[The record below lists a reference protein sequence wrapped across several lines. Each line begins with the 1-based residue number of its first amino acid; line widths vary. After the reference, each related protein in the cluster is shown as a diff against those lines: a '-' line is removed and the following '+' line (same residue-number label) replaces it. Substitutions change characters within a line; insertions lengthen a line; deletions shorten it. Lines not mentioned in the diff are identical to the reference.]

1 VLACSYRN
9 HYPFSHVDRK
19 RSISFRLY
27 PDKRQQALLDRKHAL
42 LKDLW
47 NAALEERIGA
57 WRRGVRVRLSDQEKA
72 LKTVRA
78 EVGGW
83 RGLVHTHEAQTV
95 LKRLELAFQAFFR
108 RIREGQT
115 PGFPRFRSADRFR
128 GWSYKEHGNGF
139 KVEPRPGWRHG
150 FVTMFGV
157 GRMRMRGVARTPGR
171 ILKGDVTRDHK
182 GWTLNLVVETECA
195 ERERAADAQPGSFD
209 WGVETLATVAYADG
223 TFERVENPRH
233 LAEEAEALR
242 ADQRKLSALARARKL
257 SKRALKKARRGLA
270 RRHAKVAARR
280 KDLLHKTTARLAK
293 VLSLIGTEALTVRN
307 LTRSA
312 RGTVE
317 APGRN
322 VAQKAGLNRSILD
335 TAPAT
340 FLNMLRY
347 KAEEAGTEFL
357 EADTRRLKPS
367 QRCPDCDAVHKKPL
381 SVRTH
386 ECACGFRL
394 GRDEAAALVLLRW
407 AMAEVASRDPDAP
420 PRGGHPAGMVGVSAA
435 KAA

>member
-1 VLACSYRN
+1 MLTAT
-9 HYPFSHVDRK
+9 

-27 PDKRQQALLDRKHAL
+27 PDTRQQALLDRKHAL

-78 EVGGW
+78 EVDEW

-108 RIREGQT
+108 RLREGQT

-139 KVEPRPGWRHG
+139 RVEPRPGWRHG
-150 FVTMFGV
+150 VVTLFGV
-157 GRMRMRGVARTPGR
+157 GRMRIRGVARTPGR
-171 ILKGDVTRDHK
+171 ILKGDVSRDHK
-182 GWTLNLVVETECA
+182 GWKLNLVVETDCA
-195 ERERAADAQPGSFD
+195 ERERAPDAQPGAFD
-209 WGVETLATVAYADG
+209 LGVETLATVAYADG
-223 TFERVENPRH
+223 SFERVENPRH

-242 ADQRKLSALARARKL
+242 AESRKLSALSRSRKI
-257 SKRALKKARRGLA
+257 SRRALKKARKGLA

-280 KDLLHKTTARLAK
+280 KDLLHKTTARLAR
-293 VLSLIGTEALTVRN
+293 VLSLIGTETLAVRN

-347 KAEEAGTEFL
+347 KAEEAGTELL
-357 EADTRRLKPS
+357 EADTRRLRPS
-367 QRCPDCDAVHKKPL
+367 QRCPDCDAVRKKPL
-381 SVRTH
+381 SLRTH
-386 ECACGFRL
+386 DCACGCRL

-407 AMAEVASRDPDAP
+407 AMREVASRDPDAL
-420 PRGGHPAGMVGVSAA
+420 PRDGHPAGTVGVSAA
-435 KAA
+435 QAA